1 MKVVILVGL
10 GLVAGLLIA
19 GGVWAY
25 TPDLSKAQLE
35 RKYLTSPGDYLDI
48 SGIRL
53 HVRLSGPV
61 GAPAIVL
68 LHGFGSSLL
77 TWDAWAKVMSRD
89 HRVIRYD
96 LPGFG
101 LTGPD
106 PTGDYSDARAVDILA
121 ALLDHEG
128 IARASIVGNSLGGRI
143 AWQFAARRPDRVVT
157 LVLISPDGFASQGFE
172 YGRAPQVPF
181 LLRLL
186 PWALPSAMVRM
197 NLAPA
202 YADQSV
208 LTDDLVAQYRDMLR
222 APGVRDAV
230 VVRMAQTVLEPPE
243 PILRR
248 IAAPTLL
255 LWGDRDAMIP
265 PSNAAD
271 YLKDLKDVRLSLLA
285 GVGHLPQEEA
295 PAKALQPVMAFL
307 ADHEGGGRAL

>member
-1 MKVVILVGL
+1 MKVAILVGL
-10 GLVAGLLIA
+10 GVLAAFLIA

-25 TPDLSKAQLE
+25 TPDLPKAQLE
-35 RKYLTSPGDYLDI
+35 RKYLASPADYLDV

-53 HVRLSGPV
+53 HVRMSGPR
-61 GAPAIVL
+61 GAPAVVL
-68 LHGFGSSLL
+68 LHGFGASLL
-77 TWDAWAKVMSRD
+77 TWDAWADALSGD

-106 PTGDYSDARAVDILA
+106 PTGDYSDARAVEILA
-121 ALLDHEG
+121 AVLDREG
-128 IARASIVGNSLGGRI
+128 IARASIVGNSLGGRV
-143 AWQFAARRPDRVVT
+143 AWQFAARRPAQVAT
-157 LVLISPDGFASQGFE
+157 LVLISPDGFASQGFD
-172 YGRAPQVPF
+172 YGRAPQVP
-181 LLRLL
+181 LVLRLL

-208 LTDDLVAQYRDMLR
+208 LTDDLVARYRDMLR

-230 VVRMAQTVLEPPE
+230 VARMAQTVLEPPE

-255 LWGDRDAMIP
+255 LWGERDAMIP

-271 YLKDLKDVRLSLLA
+271 YLRELKDVRLSLLP

-295 PAKALQPVMAFL
+295 PAKALRPVVAFL
-307 ADHEGGGRAL
+307 AAHEAGHAQ

>member
-1 MKVVILVGL
+1 MKVAILVGL
-10 GLVAGLLIA
+10 GVLAAFLIA

-25 TPDLSKAQLE
+25 TPDLPKAQLE
-35 RKYLTSPGDYLDI
+35 RKYLASPADYLDV

-53 HVRLSGPV
+53 HVRMSGPR
-61 GAPAIVL
+61 GAPAVVL
-68 LHGFGSSLL
+68 LHGFGASLL
-77 TWDAWAKVMSRD
+77 TWDAWADALSGD

-106 PTGDYSDARAVDILA
+106 PTGDYSDARAVEILA
-121 ALLDHEG
+121 AVLDREG
-128 IARASIVGNSLGGRI
+128 IARASIVGNSLGGRV
-143 AWQFAARRPDRVVT
+143 AWQFAARRPAQVAT
-157 LVLISPDGFASQGFE
+157 LVLISPDGFASRGFD
-172 YGRAPQVPF
+172 YGRAPQVP
-181 LLRLL
+181 LVLRLL

-208 LTDDLVAQYRDMLR
+208 LTDDLVARYRDMLR

-230 VVRMAQTVLEPPE
+230 VARMAQTVLEPPE

-255 LWGDRDAMIP
+255 LWGERDAMIP

-271 YLKDLKDVRLSLLA
+271 YLRELKDVRLSLLP

-295 PAKALQPVMAFL
+295 PAKALRPVVAFL
-307 ADHEGGGRAL
+307 AAHEAGHAQ